1 MAQIPPPWQRCRPPT
16 TCIGLDFEKMCVL
29 YKYTFPWIFCNNFC
43 CHKFSVVKFVFGFIF
58 YNIFFLSTDSF
69 CHNFSCSQ
77 NMFYNFFVT
86 IVLLLFS
93 FTIYYFWLHIFSPH
107 NFAYFSCYNF
117 VSSYR
122 HLFVTIFFTNLVS
135 KVLFVKKIIFSQ
147 ICVTKCF
154 GRNFL
159 LVQLFLC

>member
-1 MAQIPPPWQRCRPPT
+1 MLSQ
-16 TCIGLDFEKMCVL
+16 
-29 YKYTFPWIFCNNFC
+29 IFCCKICVRLYFLQY
-43 CHKFSVVKFVFGFIF
+43 FI
-58 YNIFFLSTDSF
+58 FLSTDSF

-159 LVQLFLC
+159 LVQLFCVKNLRRKEKNYKNILNIFFILNTG